1 MLVPAGGLSE
11 GRMEWIN
18 ANKKF
23 FVPETVPATRSPLR
37 LLQDQVL
44 WFSSTGQYRSTR
56 KTGIGAA

>member
-44 WFSSTGQYRSTR
+44 WLSSAGQCRETR
-56 KTGIGAA
+56 KTGVGSS